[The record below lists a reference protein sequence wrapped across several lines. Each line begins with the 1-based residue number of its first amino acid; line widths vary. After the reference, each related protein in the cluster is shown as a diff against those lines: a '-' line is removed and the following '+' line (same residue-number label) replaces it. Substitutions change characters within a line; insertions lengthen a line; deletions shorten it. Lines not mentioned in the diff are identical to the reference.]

1 MSSSRV
7 DYIKSKY
14 NVLSYAREVLSWPVS
29 RDGDRVKSLAP
40 DSHNK
45 TALIVHESSWHDFK
59 TGDGGDVIDLC
70 AAVYFAGDKGAAIRE
85 LSREYSST
93 DDKTNYSK
101 WLDSIKSLE
110 EKISLWHKNLRQE
123 DIDYLH
129 ARRILDSTIE
139 RLKIGYD
146 PKEERLIVP
155 YFKNGHIVYYVGR
168 DRHIYYKF
176 IDGQAIPEDREPA
189 SKYKKAALTGLNEN
203 CPWGLHTLTPKH
215 REKMSRK
222 SQEAREKYNL
232 DLEKILV
239 IAEGVF
245 DVISFEQEGFKCLS
259 PMGGYFSKRVNQ
271 YVIDLC
277 RNKSEI
283 DYVFVLFDNDKAG
296 ANFQVNMCK
305 SLFANRVNFV
315 CGVLPPDIKDT
326 SEFYAGGGDLCELV
340 KDALPGI
347 NELAKRITDKSEFKD
362 FVCEAARF
370 CDSADLL
377 LMFSA
382 CSQFPPEW
390 LNAIK
395 NLATKCPAEGVI
407 IKNILQAHTLK
418 FVENVGFYEYMRGVW
433 LPQSDNVISGYFV
446 NELGRFATGA
456 KLKSLLSFLR
466 SQISCEFDFNRQHVF
481 NFRNGILDLSSG
493 ELRHHSPEYNSSIQ
507 MKYNYNAQAK
517 CLKWEQFIFD
527 IMDGDSQKMSLLQEI
542 AGYIL
547 FPDLRMQK
555 CFFLL
560 GEGGNGK
567 SVFINVLREVFGDEN
582 CSSVPMSNLGS
593 QFEPIRLLNS
603 LVNFANETETNIKEA
618 EARFKAIVA
627 GDKISACY
635 KGKDFIEFSPRC
647 VMISACNKFINSS
660 DSTRGF
666 LRRIMFVNFT
676 RTFEGSNDNK
686 NLTRELLQ
694 ELPGIFNWCYKG
706 YKSLMLSQEFTRTSE
721 QAEILQEFTD
731 IIDPVSAFFREELSR
746 KLNKKFTVNQ
756 IYMRYCEWCRECG
769 HQAQSRQR
777 FARSI
782 KIIIKRE
789 LPDSLFGH
797 SDKETTIILKNTP
810 EP

>member
-1 MSSSRV
+1 MSNNGRV
-7 DYIKSKY
+7 DYIKSKW
-14 NVLSYAREVLSWPVS
+14 NVLTYAREVLTWPVS
-29 RDGDRVKSLAP
+29 KDGDRVKSLAP
-40 DSHNK
+40 GSTNK
-45 TALIVHESSWHDFK
+45 TALIVHENTWHDFK

-70 AAVYFAGDKGAAIRE
+70 AAIYFHGNKGDAIRE
-85 LSREYSST
+85 LSREYACT

-101 WLDSIKSLE
+101 WLESINSLE
-110 EKISLWHKNLRQE
+110 QKISEWHKNLRQV

-139 RLKIGYD
+139 RLKIGYNA
-146 PKEERLIVP
+146 KEERLIIP

-168 DRHIYYKF
+168 DRHEYFKIVNGEL
-176 IDGQAIPEDREPA
+176 IQETGDPA
-189 SKYKKAALTGLNEN
+189 AKYKKAALNGLNEN

-215 REKMSRK
+215 RELMKSK
-222 SQEAREKYNL
+222 SQEAREKYEL
-232 DLEKILV
+232 DIERILV

-245 DVISFEQEGFKCLS
+245 DVMSFEQEGFKCLS

-283 DYVFVLFDNDKAG
+283 DTVFVLFDNDSAG
-296 ANFQVNMCK
+296 VNFQVNMCK
-305 SLFANRVNFV
+305 NLFAHRVNFV
-315 CGVLPPDIKDT
+315 CGVLPSDIKDT
-326 SEFYAGGGDLCELV
+326 SEFYAGGGNLCELV
-340 KDALPGI
+340 KNALPGI
-347 NELAKRITDKSEFKD
+347 NELAKRITDKSEFKE

-377 LMFSA
+377 LMFDA
-382 CSQFPPEW
+382 CYQFPQTW

-395 NLATKCPAEGVI
+395 NLAVKCPAEGVI
-407 IKNILQAHTLK
+407 IKNVLQAHTLK

-446 NELGRFATGA
+446 SELGRFATGA

-466 SQISCEFDFNRQHVF
+466 SQISCEFDFNKKHVF
-481 NFRNGILDLSSG
+481 NFKNGILDLATG

-507 MKYNYNAQAK
+507 MKYNYNAAAK
-517 CLKWEQFIFD
+517 CEKWQKFIFE
-527 IMDGDSQKMSLLQEI
+527 IMNGDAQKMSLLQEI

-603 LVNFANETETNIKEA
+603 LVNFSNETDTNIKEA

-647 VMISACNKFINSS
+647 VMISACNKFINSN

-676 RTFEGSNDNK
+676 RTFEGASDNK

-694 ELPGIFNWCYKG
+694 ELPGIFNWCYEG
-706 YKSLMLSQEFTRTSE
+706 YKNLMLTQSFTQTNE

-731 IIDPVSAFFREELSR
+731 IIDPVSAFFREELLTR
-746 KLNKKFTVNQ
+746 LDKKMTISG
-756 IYMRYCEWCRECG
+756 IYKRYCEWCHECG
-769 HQAQSRQR
+769 HQSQSRQR

-789 LPDSLFGH
+789 LPSSQFGH
-797 SDKETTIILKNTP
+797 SDKETTIILCK
-810 EP
+810 

>member
-1 MSSSRV
+1 MASNTSNSRV

-14 NVLSYAREVLSWPVS
+14 NVLTYAREILNWPVFK
-29 RDGDRVKSLAP
+29 DGDRVKSLAP
-40 DSHNK
+40 DSHNP
-45 TALIVHESSWHDFK
+45 TALIVHENTWHDFK

-70 AAVYFAGDKGAAIRE
+70 AAVFYGGNKGEAINT
-85 LSREYSST
+85 LSREYAST
-93 DDKTNYSK
+93 DDKTNYNN
-101 WLDSIKSLE
+101 WLSSVKALE
-110 EKISLWHKNLRQE
+110 EKIYEWHKNLRQT
-123 DIDYLH
+123 DIEYLYS
-129 ARRILDSTIE
+129 RRIDVSTIQ

-146 PKEERLIVP
+146 PKEERLIIP

-168 DRHIYYKF
+168 DRHEYFKIVNGELIQEKG
-176 IDGQAIPEDREPA
+176 DPA
-189 SKYKKAALTGLNEN
+189 AKYKKAALTGLNEN
-203 CPWGLHTLTPKH
+203 CPWGLHTLTPSH
-215 REKMSRK
+215 RKIMSSK
-222 SQEAREKYNL
+222 SQLAREKYNL
-232 DLEKILV
+232 DLESILV

-245 DVISFEQEGFKCLS
+245 DVMSFEQEGFKCLS

-277 RNKSEI
+277 RSKQEI
-283 DYVFVLFDNDKAG
+283 SKVFVLFDSDLAG
-296 ANFQVNMCK
+296 QKFQIDMCK
-305 SLFANRVNFV
+305 SLFANRVDFV
-315 CGVLPPDIKDT
+315 CGVLPPNIKDT
-326 SEFYAGGGDLCELV
+326 SEFYASGGDLYDLV
-340 KDALPGI
+340 LNAEPGI
-347 NELAKRITDKSEFKD
+347 NELAKRMTDKNEFKN
-362 FVCEAARF
+362 FVCNAARF
-370 CDSADLL
+370 CDSADLV
-377 LMFSA
+377 LMFNA
-382 CSQFPPEW
+382 CTQFAPEW

-395 NLATKCPAEGVI
+395 SLANKCPAEGII

-433 LPQSDNVISGYFV
+433 LPQSDNIISGYFV
-446 NELGRFATGA
+446 SELGRFATGA

-481 NFRNGILDLSSG
+481 NFKNGILDLASG
-493 ELRHHSPEYNSSIQ
+493 ELRHHAPEYNSSIQ
-507 MKYNYNAQAK
+507 MKYNYDASAK
-517 CLKWEQFIFD
+517 CEKWQKFIFEV
-527 IMDGDSQKMSLLQEI
+527 MNGDAQKMSLLQEI

-603 LVNFANETETNIKEA
+603 LVNFANETDTNIKEA

-676 RTFEGSNDNK
+676 RTFEGASDNK

-694 ELPGIFNWCYKG
+694 ELPGIFNWCYDG
-706 YKSLMLSQEFTRTSE
+706 YKNLMLTQSFTQTAE
-721 QAEILQEFTD
+721 QSEILQEFTD
-731 IIDPVSAFFREELSR
+731 IIDPVSAFFREELVSKIGS
-746 KLNKKFTVNQ
+746 KLSMLS
-756 IYMRYCEWCRECG
+756 IYRRYCEWCKDCG
-769 HQAQSRQR
+769 HQPQSRQR

-789 LPDSLFGH
+789 LPASQFGH
-797 SDKETTIILKNTP
+797 SDKETTITLSR
-810 EP
+810 